1 MLQREGARK
10 LCERECNMR
19 SLRIEL
25 PEKLAME
32 VESLVEAGW
41 FQNTDELIRMALIDF
56 LRRHR
61 LELTEHFMRE
71 DIEWALAQKE
81 GAN

>member
-1 MLQREGARK
+1 MK
-10 LCERECNMR
+10 

-41 FQNTDELIRMALIDF
+41 FQNADELIHMALMEF
-56 LRRHR
+56 LRHHR
-61 LELTEHFMRE
+61 PELTEHFMRE
-71 DIEWALAQKE
+71 DIEWALEQKK
-81 GAN
+81 GAE

>member
-1 MLQREGARK
+1 MK
-10 LCERECNMR
+10 

-32 VESLVEAGW
+32 VELLVKDGW
-41 FQNTDELIRMALIDF
+41 FQSTDELIRMALMEF

-61 LELTEHFMRE
+61 LELMEHFMRE
-71 DIEWALAQKE
+71 DIQWALEQKK
-81 GAN
+81 GVK

>member
-1 MLQREGARK
+1 MK
-10 LCERECNMR
+10 

-32 VESLVEAGW
+32 VESLVKDGW
-41 FQNTDELIRMALIDF
+41 FQSTDELIRMALMEF

-61 LELTEHFMRE
+61 LELMEHFMRE
-71 DIEWALAQKE
+71 DIQWALEQKK
-81 GAN
+81 GVK

>member
-1 MLQREGARK
+1 
-10 LCERECNMR
+10 MR

-41 FQNTDELIRMALIDF
+41 FQNADELIRMALMEF

-61 LELTEHFMRE
+61 LELAEHFMRE
-71 DIEWALAQKE
+71 DIEWALGQKK
-81 GAN
+81 GAK